1 MVEEDDL
8 GLVETLAERFDRR
21 ALGGLERQDGVARLE
36 HGGRWQVDLLAGFDL
51 DLVERG
57 DRDLR
62 AVDEQSRLVAVL
74 EVDDDPLLLQHLDG
88 VLHRG
93 QRLDRL
99 GPVDSVVTGE
109 GVDHP
114 PDDEHRAAR
123 DHETGD
129 QEPTVEPPARRWLG
143 RGRVVDERH
152 DSMMPAHN
160 PTHPPDS
167 VSRSW

>member
-1 MVEEDDL
+1 M
-8 GLVETLAERFDRR
+8 TLTSWRPSLNDSIGAPSVGWKIRT
-21 ALGGLERQDGVARLE
+21 ALPGSNTAVGGSI
-36 HGGRWQVDLLAGFDL
+36 DLLAGFDL

-62 AVDEQSRLVAVL
+62 AIDEQSRLVAVL
-74 EVDDDPLLLQHLDG
+74 EIDDDPLLLKDLDG

-93 QRLDRL
+93 QRFDRV
-99 GPVDSVVTGE
+99 GPVDPLVTGE

-114 PDDEHRAAR
+114 PDDEHRTAG

-129 QEPTVEPPARRWLG
+129 QEPTVEPPARCGLG